1 MKASLAA
8 VSLIVLA
15 ATAAPCQTVVG
26 PSTFE
31 VASVKPDDSDT
42 GVDRISISKGDLIIR
57 NVSLKRLIAMAH
69 GIPESREY
77 LLSGPEWL
85 DSERFDISARYP
97 PETPNTDVLVML
109 QSLLAERFHM
119 AIHRELRQ
127 FSGYALLIGK
137 GGPKLH
143 SAASPRPSAMFRA
156 LAGHASGSSASMP
169 DLADR
174 LSRPPFEL
182 ERPVVDFTAL
192 PGRFDL
198 TLDWSPTDKQGENG
212 IGPSLFTALEEQLGL
227 RLEPRK
233 LPLEV
238 LVVDRANKVPAEN

>member
-1 MKASLAA
+1 MRFAA
-8 VSLIVLA
+8 VSLIVFA
-15 ATAAPCQTVVG
+15 ACTATGQT
-26 PSTFE
+26 FD

-42 GVDRISISKGDLIIR
+42 GVDKISILKGDMIIR

-77 LLSGPEWL
+77 LLSGPDWL
-85 DSERFDISARYP
+85 DSERFDISAKYP
-97 PETPNTDVLVML
+97 PETPDAAVLVML
-109 QSLLAERFHM
+109 QNLLSERFRI
-119 AIHRELRQ
+119 ADHRETRQ

-137 GGPKLH
+137 GGSKLH
-143 SAASPRPSAMFRA
+143 SAADPRPFAMFRA
-156 LAGHASGSSASMP
+156 LAGHATGSSVSMP

-182 ERPVVDFTAL
+182 ERPVVDFTGL
-192 PGRFDL
+192 QGRFDL
-198 TLDWSPTDKQGENG
+198 ALEWSPADKQNENW
-212 IGPSLFTALEEQLGL
+212 IGASVFTAIEEQLGL

-238 LVVDRANKVPAEN
+238 LVVDRANKVPSEN